1 MGDSPAPLRAE
12 DPPAVG
18 AYRLRGVLG
27 IGGMGTV
34 YLAASPAG
42 RDVALKVINPALH
55 GDPAFRHRF
64 AAEAAAAARVAGF
77 CTARVLDVDL
87 DGPVPHLVT
96 EYVPGPSLHDYATA
110 HGPLAGQVPAVA
122 VGVAAAL
129 TAIHAVGLVHADL
142 SPRNVLLSPF
152 GPKVIDFGV
161 ARLHGH
167 TAPDQHRFG
176 TPGWLAPEQ
185 LHGAAPSQAS
195 DVYAWGLLVAWAGT
209 GRMPVDPSVPGAA
222 ADLAGLDEDLAAVV
236 AKALRADPAARPSAE
251 RVLLALVGQRDPAA
265 VRVPSPDLPAG
276 LSPDEATSRLSGV
289 AGNAPTARH
298 GAAGP
303 AAHGAAGTV
312 PAGRGGGNRA
322 GRGGPGGG
330 PVFVPGAAP
339 VSPRPVSPTMVD
351 RTGQAG
357 ASTGFGARFRSRPL
371 PPVPPPPRRPPPPRA
386 GRAVLSG
393 IGLVALLACV
403 LGALKLTGDGDGD
416 GDAGAPGGGGQGTSA
431 AAKPSPKRSPVA
443 ADGKLR
449 FTVAGLSCGTTELGP
464 WPVTKQSQGQ
474 FCLVE
479 LKVENVGSGSGRVW
493 LGSQHLRDVDAR
505 EYSPDELSWIYFDKT
520 RPLLAE
526 INPGNSVT
534 GTLVYDVPK
543 GVRLAELRVKEHPL
557 SGGETINLR

>member
-1 MGDSPAPLRAE
+1 MGEPPAPLRAE

-27 IGGMGTV
+27 VGGMGTV
-34 YLAASPAG
+34 YLATSPAG

-110 HGPLAGQVPAVA
+110 HGPLAGQVSAVA

-167 TAPDQHRFG
+167 TVSAEPDQHRFG

-185 LHGAAPSQAS
+185 LRGAAPSQAS

-209 GRMPVDPSVPGAA
+209 GRMPLDPSVPGAA
-222 ADLAGLDEDLAAVV
+222 ADLGDLDEDLAAVV

-265 VRVPSPDLPAG
+265 VRIPSPGVPTDP
-276 LSPDEATSRLSGV
+276 ATSRLPGGAAGAPGASG
-289 AGNAPTARH
+289 ASGAFDATARH
-298 GAAGP
+298 GAAAPG
-303 AAHGAAGTV
+303 AVHGAA
-312 PAGRGGGNRA
+312 
-322 GRGGPGGG
+322 
-330 PVFVPGAAP
+330 PGAA
-339 VSPRPVSPTMVD
+339 
-351 RTGQAG
+351 QG
-357 ASTGFGARFRSRPL
+357 AA
-371 PPVPPPPRRPPPPRA
+371 
-386 GRAVLSG
+386 
-393 IGLVALLACV
+393 
-403 LGALKLTGDGDGD
+403 
-416 GDAGAPGGGGQGTSA
+416 
-431 AAKPSPKRSPVA
+431 
-443 ADGKLR
+443 
-449 FTVAGLSCGTTELGP
+449 
-464 WPVTKQSQGQ
+464 
-474 FCLVE
+474 
-479 LKVENVGSGSGRVW
+479 
-493 LGSQHLRDVDAR
+493 H
-505 EYSPDELSWIYFDKT
+505 
-520 RPLLAE
+520 
-526 INPGNSVT
+526 
-534 GTLVYDVPK
+534 
-543 GVRLAELRVKEHPL
+543 
-557 SGGETINLR
+557 